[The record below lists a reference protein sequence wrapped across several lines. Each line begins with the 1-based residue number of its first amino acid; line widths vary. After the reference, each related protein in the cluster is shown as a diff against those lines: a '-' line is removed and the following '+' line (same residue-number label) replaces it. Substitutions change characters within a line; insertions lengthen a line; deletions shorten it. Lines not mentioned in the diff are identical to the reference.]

1 MRDAKQLVEFFC
13 LAYADT
19 KIKIQSIKKVKE
31 KTSEGDSEKH
41 LELKVNYVSNE
52 ASKDGVKFF
61 YTVLY
66 MPETCKH
73 ILRKVNPKTA
83 FIKKKDAE
91 NHVALLAIIKLRNKG
106 YLDDHLFP
114 QIPGSEHQKIQQ
126 AWDVYSSS

>member
-13 LAYADT
+13 LAYSDT
-19 KIKIQSIKKVKE
+19 KIKMQSIKKVKD
-31 KTSEGDSEKH
+31 KTNESGEEKH
-41 LELKVNYVSNE
+41 LELKANYVSNE

-66 MPETCKH
+66 MPEICKH

-91 NHVALLAIIKLRNKG
+91 NHVALLAIIKLRQKG
-106 YLDDHLFP
+106 FLDDHLFP
-114 QIPGSEHQKIQQ
+114 SIPGSENQLIQQ
-126 AWDVYSSS
+126 AW